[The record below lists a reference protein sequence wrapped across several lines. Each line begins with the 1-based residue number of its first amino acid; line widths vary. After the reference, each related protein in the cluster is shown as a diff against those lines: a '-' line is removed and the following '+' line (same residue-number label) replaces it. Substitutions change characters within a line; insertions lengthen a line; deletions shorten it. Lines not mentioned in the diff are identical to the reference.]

1 MHSELPRDVTEV
13 ASEADDNESI
23 EERGFIVR
31 CLKYRETVSWV
42 GWMCKTMHRRGFAKL
57 FVDTVAREMVCLSVE
72 LYAPPRDPHSGTY
85 RCILNDIGFF
95 LHLSTIFFKVNCL
108 QGYTDKPS
116 AKCTCSGAEPSTW
129 GQKATR

>member
-42 GWMCKTMHRRGFAKL
+42 GWMCKTTHRGGFAKL
-57 FVDTVAREMVCLSVE
+57 FVDTVASWIVCLSVE
-72 LYAPPRDPHSGTY
+72 LYASLRDPHSRTY
-85 RCILNDIGFF
+85 RCILNDIGIF
-95 LHLSTIFFKVNCL
+95 LHLSPIFSEVNYL

-116 AKCTCSGAEPSTW
+116 EMYV
-129 GQKATR
+129 